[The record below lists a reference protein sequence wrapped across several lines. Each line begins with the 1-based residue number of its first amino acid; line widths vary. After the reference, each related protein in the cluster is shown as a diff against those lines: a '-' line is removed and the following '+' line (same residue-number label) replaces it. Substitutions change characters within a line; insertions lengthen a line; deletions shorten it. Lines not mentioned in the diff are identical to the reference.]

1 MQKQAKGLWSLL
13 GRGLRAPANVSVKV
27 GRNMANSAISRAWHN
42 GKPMI
47 KLEPRD
53 LHGLAKAKHVVGTQ
67 LLKHPYLY
75 GYGVPTATT
84 AAAVYGA
91 KKINDATTPWYG
103 PLWDTTKE
111 YAGKAGDWIKE
122 NPGTAGLIG
131 AGLIGVPLLSALF
144 DDDDDDDRRPRRS
157 NRW

>member
-13 GRGLRAPANVSVKV
+13 GRGLRAPAV
-27 GRNMANSAISRAWHN
+27 GSYRLGSAMRVPAGMRGSMA
-42 GKPMI
+42 GLT
-47 KLEPRD
+47 KLR
-53 LHGLAKAKHVVGTQ
+53 HAAGTQ
-67 LLKHPYLY
+67 LAKHPHLY

-84 AAAVYGA
+84 AAALYGA
-91 KKINDATTPWYG
+91 KKIDDATTPWYG

-131 AGLIGVPLLSALF
+131 AGLVGIPLLSALF